1 MKCWFTATNPLFI
14 STTELDYNGWYEYVD
29 FVHYLCAEHRGI
41 YFDVDGYKY
50 EHIPFTF
57 IFND

>member
-1 MKCWFTATNPLFI
+1 MKHAFTVCDPLFL
-14 STTELDYNGWYEYVD
+14 STTDLDYNGWYEYVD

-41 YFDVDGYKY
+41 YFCTDWRKY

-57 IFND
+57 IFNE